1 MRLTICLVTSVL
13 CLVFKGYAQDSLQV
27 DTNTYH
33 APKRA
38 VLYSAILPCA
48 GQFYNHFAFDQK
60 AKGKNNIY
68 WKVPLYYGAL
78 GATSYFLIQ
87 NQATLNSV
95 KTEYTN
101 RQNPDFPIEQLNP
114 VWGFYSDDALLSEH
128 DQVLKQRDFSLL
140 GIFLVYAFQIVD
152 AGIEAHFVQFDIS
165 EDLSFKFSPT
175 ILPNNQIGAGF
186 TLNFR

>member
-1 MRLTICLVTSVL
+1 MRSFIFLVISVL
-13 CLVFKGYAQDSLQV
+13 NFSFLSYTQDSLLV
-27 DTNTYH
+27 DTTH
-33 APKRA
+33 IHSPKRA
-38 VLYSAILPCA
+38 ILYSAVLPCA
-48 GQFYNHFAFDQK
+48 GQVYNHFAFDKK
-60 AKGKNNIY
+60 AKGRNNIY

-87 NQATLNSV
+87 NQSTLNSI

-114 VWGFYSDDALLSEH
+114 QWGFYSTDALLNEH

-165 EDLSFKFSPT
+165 EDLSLKFSPT